1 MMYNFKDLFFDMIA
15 LFLLIMSILGIGK
28 LAHMLV
34 TEGVD
39 NATFG
44 IFEVL

>member
-1 MMYNFKDLFFDMIA
+1 MYNFKDLFLDMIA
-15 LFLLIMSILGIGK
+15 LFVLIMSILAIAK
-28 LAHMLV
+28 LAHMLA

>member
-1 MMYNFKDLFFDMIA
+1 MKFIDLFFDIIS
-15 LFLLIMSILGIGK
+15 LFLIVMCILGIGK

-34 TEGVD
+34 TEGVE